1 MPVAADCLLAYS
13 LNKYAIK
20 QVPLF
25 DASIGGVRA
34 QRFNYY
40 KHMNMMMSCA
50 ENVLIPDSEIIIKTR
65 KNTSEFGI
73 NYEVD
78 SLQSSYSK
86 FKSAEFDWYIAIGG
100 GQNAIVSG
108 IKCYK
113 ENDEIKYTA
122 KVKYYLFDVYDWQDK
137 AEEILYNLY
146 LYGICKSF
154 YEHCY
159 FENTITWSKGMR
171 YPKYDDVWSVDIS
184 ETEFTGINDINLKN
198 ALKKSKEIYM
208 FS

>member
-1 MPVAADCLLAYS
+1 MKEIGNMWIRLTKKGDETNLFKKSLALILS
-13 LNKYAIK
+13 GAITL
-20 QVPLF
+20 P
-25 DASIGGVRA
+25 
-34 QRFNYY
+34 
-40 KHMNMMMSCA
+40 
-50 ENVLIPDSEIIIKTR
+50 
-65 KNTSEFGI
+65 
-73 NYEVD
+73 
-78 SLQSSYSK
+78 
-86 FKSAEFDWYIAIGG
+86 
-100 GQNAIVSG
+100 
-108 IKCYK
+108 
-113 ENDEIKYTA
+113 
-122 KVKYYLFDVYDWQDK
+122 FDVYDWQDK
-137 AEEILYNLY
+137 AEEILYNLH